1 MSAVWRPCDSMR
13 RSRGPPSTPSCHA
26 GPSTLPVCPGAVAG
40 AGRRPHNS
48 SGRSSLA
55 AAANKARL
63 AEIGLVQT
71 VQAIASVQTEQAR
84 VRRAAKAA
92 SRAARKAA
100 GTAPAG
106 RVRRCAALH
115 RCFAALSTNSE
126 VQYDVWLRLPAL
138 AAHRQ

>member
-1 MSAVWRPCDSMR
+1 M
-13 RSRGPPSTPSCHA
+13 
-26 GPSTLPVCPGAVAG
+26 
-40 AGRRPHNS
+40 
-48 SGRSSLA
+48 
-55 AAANKARL
+55 
-63 AEIGLVQT
+63 QT